1 MTGRFWV
8 LASLI
13 SVLIFAGLASQEE
26 GLLALAL
33 PLLVFAGAGFLLAP
47 GELRLKAERQM
58 NLDRVSFGKELEVR
72 LSVVNQGENLQEVQ
86 IEDAVSPPLSGLE
99 GAAGLLLPLPESSEA
114 VLEYSVK
121 GRRGKY
127 EFHGAAVTARDP
139 FDLFQAAVVVPA
151 PAGAFIFPQVL
162 PLARIPIR
170 PRRTHGFAG
179 PIPARRGGSGVD
191 FYGVRAYQ
199 MGDTQRHLNWKRA
212 ARFEQELYTN
222 EYEPETTGD
231 VGIILDARERTNVR
245 LPGDAL
251 FEHSVKAAASLANLF
266 VQEGHPVGLLV
277 YGAALERVFPGYGM
291 VQKERILRALARART
306 GVNFAM
312 ESLNRLPTRFFPPRS
327 QLVIVSPLASAD
339 VAALSQLLA
348 QGYSVLILSPNP
360 VEFEAQ
366 SHEPSPQV
374 DLAVRLAQAERVL
387 LLQRIRRLGVRVID
401 WPVRSSLDDTVRA
414 ELARQPLHRPILEVR
429 L

>member
-1 MTGRFWV
+1 MTARFWV

-13 SVLIFAGLASQEE
+13 LALVFAGLALPQA

-33 PLLVFAGAGFLLAP
+33 PLLVYAGAGFMLAP
-47 GELRLKAERQM
+47 GELQLEAERQM

-72 LSVVNQGENLQEVQ
+72 LSVTNLGESLQEAQ
-86 IEDAVSPPLSGLE
+86 IEDAVSPSLAGPGAPL
-99 GAAGLLLPLPESSEA
+99 GLLLPLPVQGEA
-114 VLEYSVK
+114 ILEYTLQ

-127 EFHGAAVTARDP
+127 DFRGARVTARDP
-139 FDLFQAAVVVPA
+139 FNLFQTTTVISA
-151 PAGAFIFPQVL
+151 PASAYIFPQVL
-162 PLARIPIR
+162 PLERIPIR
-170 PRRTHGFAG
+170 PRRTQGFAG
-179 PIPARRGGSGVD
+179 PIPSRRGGSGVD
-191 FYGVRAYQ
+191 FFGVRAYQ
-199 MGDTQRHLNWKRA
+199 MGDVQRHLNWKHL
-212 ARFEQELYTN
+212 ARYEQELYTN

-231 VGIILDARERTNVR
+231 VGLILDARERTNVHV
-245 LPGDAL
+245 PGDTL
-251 FEHSVKAAASLANLF
+251 FEHSVKAAASLADLF

-277 YGAALERVFPGYGM
+277 YGASLERVFPGYGV

-339 VAALSQLLA
+339 VTALMQLLA

-360 VEFEAQ
+360 VEFEARAL
-366 SHEPSPQV
+366 EPTPQV
-374 DLAVRLAQAERVL
+374 RLAARLAQAERVL
-387 LLQRIRRLGVRVID
+387 LLQQIRRLGVRVID
-401 WPVRSSLDDTVRA
+401 WPVHNPLDLTVRA
-414 ELARQPLHRPILEVR
+414 ELARQPLNRPRLEIR